1 MTVRPFTLLS
11 TPVLPVGALEAASV
25 CATWAEDGG
34 GGRFVCAANVHMVM
48 EAWDAPLF
56 TDVMEAADLV
66 VCDGRPLVW
75 ATRIA
80 GVPSA
85 RQARG
90 VDVTDT
96 LCRRAARRGLR
107 VGLYGSSSSVLEGV
121 RRALTTLHP
130 GLDIV
135 YTCAP
140 PFRELTD
147 EEDARVVADISAA
160 GVEILFVGLGCPK
173 QERWMMAHRDR
184 LDCLMLG
191 VGAAFEMLA
200 QVRPTAPRW
209 VQKLGL
215 EWLLRLADDP
225 RRLWRR
231 YARYNLR
238 FLVLVGRQLV
248 TQRRA

>member
-1 MTVRPFTLLS
+1 MRIRPFILLS

-48 EAWDAPLF
+48 EAWDDPAF
-56 TDVMEAADLV
+56 TEVMEAADLV

-107 VGLYGSSSSVLEGV
+107 VGLYGSSTAVLEGV
-121 RRALTTLHP
+121 GEALTSLHP

-135 YTCAP
+135 YVYAP
-140 PFRELTD
+140 PFRELTE
-147 EEDARVVADISAA
+147 EEDAAVVEDICAA
-160 GVEILFVGLGCPK
+160 AVEILFVGLGCPK

-209 VQKLGL
+209 VQRLGL
-215 EWLLRLADDP
+215 EWLLRLASDP

-231 YARYNLR
+231 YAKYNLR
-238 FLVLVGRQLV
+238 FLVLVGRQLAAY
-248 TQRRA
+248 RRA